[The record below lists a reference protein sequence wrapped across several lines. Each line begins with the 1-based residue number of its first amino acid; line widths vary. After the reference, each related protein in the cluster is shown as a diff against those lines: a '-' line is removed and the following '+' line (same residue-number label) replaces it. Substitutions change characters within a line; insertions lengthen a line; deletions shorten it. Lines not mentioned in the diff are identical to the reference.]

1 MDSVEI
7 KQNLCAVIAEI
18 QETSGYECPPLT
30 GATIP
35 GRDVKEF
42 KSEIWPYA
50 ISMLEDKTG
59 VVVPED
65 ENLFCDSK
73 TKVLLS
79 IDECVEKVMVILQK
93 GEKRKAEVEGA
104 VHE

>member
-1 MDSVEI
+1 MDPATV
-7 KQNLCAVIAEI
+7 KKTLCDVIAKI
-18 QETSGYECPPLT
+18 QETSGLECPSLT

-42 KSEIWPYA
+42 KSEVWPYA
-50 ISMLEDKTG
+50 ISMLEDRTG
-59 VVVPED
+59 VVIPED

-79 IDECVEKVMVILQK
+79 IDECVERVMVILQK
-93 GEKRKAEVEGA
+93 GEKSKAEVEGA
-104 VHE
+104 DYE